1 MEIRQRVREVHTE
14 DGWAL
19 VKVLRVPDQPGIA
32 ARIFGTIAEAGVS
45 VDIILQN
52 ASVNRM
58 TDVSFTVR
66 QEDVARA
73 AACVKDVTSS
83 IGAAGVETRER
94 LAKVQIVGTGILSD
108 PTIVGHMF
116 RALADAQVNIL
127 AIATSEIRI
136 SCLIA
141 QEERG
146 RAEKALRAAFE
157 ATQAA

>member
-19 VKVLRVPDQPGIA
+19 VKVLRAPDQPGIA
-32 ARIFGTIAEAGVS
+32 ARIFAAIAEAGVS

-66 QEDVARA
+66 QEDAARA
-73 AACVKDVTSS
+73 VACLRDTVKD